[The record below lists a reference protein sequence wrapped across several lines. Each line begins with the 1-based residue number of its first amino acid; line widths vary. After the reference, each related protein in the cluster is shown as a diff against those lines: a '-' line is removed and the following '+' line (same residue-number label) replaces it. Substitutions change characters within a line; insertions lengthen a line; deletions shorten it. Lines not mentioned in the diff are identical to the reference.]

1 MIERVAEI
9 VAAYV
14 KRNSISADQL
24 PDLIAQVSQ
33 SLAGL
38 GQPIAEPADAAALTP
53 AVSIRR
59 SIGKEAMI
67 CLDCGKSAKMLKRHI
82 ASTHGMTPDE
92 YRSRWNLPK
101 NYQMVAASYSAR
113 RSELAKASGLGVAR
127 RGSRS
132 RASRISHPSRE
143 AI

>member
-14 KRNSISADQL
+14 KRNAIDAAQL
-24 PDLIAQVSQ
+24 PGLIEQVSQ

-53 AVSIRR
+53 AVSVRR
-59 SIGKEAMI
+59 SNGKEAMI

-82 ASTHGMTPDE
+82 ASTHGMSPDQ
-92 YRSRWNLPK
+92 YRARWHLPRD
-101 NYQMVAASYSAR
+101 YPMVASGYSAR
-113 RSELAKASGLGVAR
+113 RSELAKASGLGVGPRGR
-127 RGSRS
+127 RSTK
-132 RASRISHPSRE
+132 
-143 AI
+143 